1 MLAGPLGLGPP
12 VTLEGLQGSK
22 LRKSIDYYRSIPGSD
37 TDLGNM
43 VVDAAVR
50 QGIVPTQV
58 RYDVQNGDITGIMK
72 SSNDSAYHFT
82 FSTETRLLETTSVD
96 RFTTF
101 QKGTYGFDLK
111 KAEELEDEETEDTEK
126 AAGAAGGQEGSAQP
140 SSITEEQAI
149 AQQNRL
155 MTEQH
160 PGAAGGVTPDRP
172 DRGRQWHQE
181 TVKSL
186 QFLGEDLIKSVDAYF
201 PKVSD
206 SEKQF
211 MVEILGRAPDEVDAG
226 DTRMT
231 PVQKV
236 TYQKWLTKSIHK
248 EYRQLTGWLASRS

>member
-1 MLAGPLGLGPP
+1 MATNLI
-12 VTLEGLQGSK
+12 
-22 LRKSIDYYRSIPGSD
+22 KSIDYYNCIPGSD
-37 TDLGNM
+37 LATGNSI
-43 VVDAAVR
+43 VDAAVR
-50 QGIVPTQV
+50 QGIVPSQV
-58 RYDVQNGDITGIMK
+58 RYDVQSSDITGTMK
-72 SSNDSAYHFT
+72 SSSGSMYCFT
-82 FSTETRLLETTSVD
+82 FSSETGHLETLSVD
-96 RFTTF
+96 PYTTF
-101 QKGTYGFDLK
+101 QKSIYGFDLK
-111 KAEELEDEETEDTEK
+111 KAEELEDEDQEDTEK
-126 AAGAAGGQEGSAQP
+126 AAGPAGQEGSAQP
-140 SSITEEQAI
+140 SSITEEQAM

-186 QFLGEDLIKSVDAYF
+186 QFLGEDLVKSVDAYF

-211 MVEILGRAPDEVDAG
+211 MVEILGRAPEEVDAG

-248 EYRQLTGWLASRS
+248 EYRQLTGWLASRA